1 MHDIRSSIL
10 SGQTRSGPAGRK
22 RARAGAARP
31 ALDRLAI
38 RREEAR
44 TTDHRAEDR
53 HRDLVEESVIYFRR
67 RKRIVRV
74 INVSSRGAMI
84 ESDVAPR
91 IGEEIDILFT
101 RNVRTR
107 CAVRWV
113 RGGRIGL
120 EFTEETIFWDGN
132 SPRAPVFRYE
142 KPAAKVETARYA
154 EREAR
159 QRLVRSG
166 TLYWSGISVPVRL
179 SDISAG
185 GARVETDGDLRPGD
199 RVELDLGEAGTRI
212 AEIRWSHDGQIG
224 LRFAE
229 DFDLDALGRAS
240 SPILARAPY
249 METEPAP
256 DSPWAVRFAGR

>member
-1 MHDIRSSIL
+1 MHDTRSSIL
-10 SGQTRSGPAGRK
+10 SGQVEGTA
-22 RARAGAARP
+22 AARGRASAGKP

-38 RREEAR
+38 RRQEAR

-53 HRDLVEESVIYFRR
+53 HRDLVEESAIYFRG

-74 INVSSRGAMI
+74 VNVSSRGAMI
-84 ESDVAPR
+84 ESDIAAR

-101 RNVRTR
+101 RNARTR

-132 SPRAPVFRYE
+132 STRAPVFRYE
-142 KPAAKVETARYA
+142 KPVAGEEAPHHA
-154 EREAR
+154 EREPR
-159 QRLVRSG
+159 RPMKRSG

-179 SDISAG
+179 SNISVR
-185 GARVETDGDLRPGD
+185 GARVESGRELRPGD
-199 RVELDLGEAGTRI
+199 EVELDLGDAGTRV

-224 LRFAE
+224 LRFAR
-229 DFDLDALGRAS
+229 DFDLDALGRAT
-240 SPILARAPY
+240 SPIIAKAPY
-249 METEPAP
+249 METEPHS
-256 DSPWAVRFAGR
+256 DSPWAARLARR